1 MSTEAEKKS
10 PLADGSAL
18 ISLMMVLVI
27 AMVLVIGAIG
37 VVAVA
42 NGSGGGC
49 ATSTTVSVTLT
60 EFKITMEPA
69 SVPAGNVVLQ
79 IHNAGSAE
87 HNLAAVAL
95 NKRVGNI
102 AVGGNATLDLGNVS
116 SAVELICEVP
126 GHKESGMKA
135 TLNVGSHDGMVPT
148 RRWP

>member
-42 NGSGGGC
+42 NGSGGGG

-79 IHNAGSAE
+79 IHNAGS
-87 HNLAAVAL
+87 
-95 NKRVGNI
+95 
-102 AVGGNATLDLGNVS
+102 
-116 SAVELICEVP
+116 
-126 GHKESGMKA
+126 
-135 TLNVGSHDGMVPT
+135 
-148 RRWP
+148 